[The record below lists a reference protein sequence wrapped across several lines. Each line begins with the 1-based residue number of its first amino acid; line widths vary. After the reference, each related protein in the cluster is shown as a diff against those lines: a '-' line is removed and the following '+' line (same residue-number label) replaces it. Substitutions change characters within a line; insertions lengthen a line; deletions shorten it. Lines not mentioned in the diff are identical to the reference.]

1 MGTINKMVEISILY
15 DKVRFE
21 EKALY
26 EKAQQKGVKAQIVDG
41 KTLIISTANKN
52 KDFTLGDVIL
62 QRSVSH
68 YRGLYL
74 TACLEFLG
82 FKVINK
88 FQVGETCGNKLIT
101 SLVLAKHKVPTPKT
115 QFAFSADSALETIH
129 KTGFPIVLKP
139 IVGSW
144 GRGVFPLRDSEV
156 ANMVVEM
163 REEDDSPLSRIYY
176 VQEMIARPPRDIRC
190 IVVGDQIVT
199 AIYRYSAHNEWRTNV
214 ARGGKAELAPI
225 TKELEDL
232 ALRAAK
238 AVGGGILG
246 VDMMEDKERGLIVHE
261 VNNTVEFHGAASVS
275 KSDIPSTIIDYAV
288 KVAKK

>member
-1 MGTINKMVEISILY
+1 MVELSIIY

-26 EKAQQKGVKAQIVDG
+26 EKAQKKGVKAQIVDG
-41 KTLIISTANKN
+41 KTVSVTTESKK
-52 KDFTLGDVIL
+52 KDVSLGDVIL

-68 YRGLYL
+68 YRGLYM

-82 FKVINK
+82 FPVINK
-88 FQVGETCGNKLIT
+88 FKVGETCGNKLLT
-101 SLVLAKHKVPTPKT
+101 SLVLAKNRVPTPKT
-115 QFAFSADSALETIH
+115 QFAFSAESAMETIH
-129 KTGFPIVLKP
+129 NAGFPVVLKP

-144 GRGVFPLRDSEV
+144 GRGVFPLRDEEMASM
-156 ANMVVEM
+156 AVEM
-163 REEDDSPLSRIYY
+163 REEDDSPLARIYY
-176 VQEMIARPPRDIRC
+176 VQEMIDRPPRDLRC
-190 IVVGDQIVT
+190 IVVGNDVVT
-199 AIYRYSAHNEWRTNV
+199 AIYRYSAENEWRTNV

-225 TKELEDL
+225 TKDLEDL
-232 ALRAAK
+232 ALKAAK

-246 VDMMEDKERGLIVHE
+246 VDMMEDRERGLMVHE

-275 KSDIPSTIIDYAV
+275 KADIPGAMIDHAV

>member
-1 MGTINKMVEISILY
+1 MVELTIIY

-26 EKAQQKGVKAQIVDG
+26 EKAKKKGVKAQIVDG
-41 KTLIISTANKN
+41 KSILVTTESKKKELA
-52 KDFTLGDVIL
+52 LGDVIL

-68 YRGLYL
+68 YRGLYM

-82 FKVINK
+82 YPVINRFK
-88 FQVGETCGNKLIT
+88 VGETCGNKLLT
-101 SLVLAKHKVPTPKT
+101 SLVLSKNKIPTPMT
-115 QFAFSADSALETIH
+115 QFAFSAEAAMETIQ
-129 KTGFPIVLKP
+129 KTGFPLVLKP

-144 GRGVFPLRDSEV
+144 GRGVFPLRDEETAS
-156 ANMVVEM
+156 MVVEM
-163 REEDDSPLSRIYY
+163 REEDDSPLARIYY
-176 VQEMIARPPRDIRC
+176 VQEMIDRPPRDIRC
-190 IVVGDQIVT
+190 IVVGEHVVT
-199 AIYRYSAHNEWRTNV
+199 AIYRYSAENEWRTNV

-232 ALRAAK
+232 AIKAAK

-246 VDMMEDKERGLIVHE
+246 VDMMEDKEDGLIVHE

-275 KSDIPSTIIDYAV
+275 EADIPGAMVDYAV
-288 KVAKK
+288 KIAKK